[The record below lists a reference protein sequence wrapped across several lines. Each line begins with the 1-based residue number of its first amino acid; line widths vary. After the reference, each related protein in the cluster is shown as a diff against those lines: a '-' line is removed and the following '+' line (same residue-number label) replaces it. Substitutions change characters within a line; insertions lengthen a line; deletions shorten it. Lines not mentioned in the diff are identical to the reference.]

1 MKQTPAEQVLQAVAA
16 LEAIGNPEE
25 QALRGH
31 QLQETMKGATMQVRR
46 ITDTA
51 VAKLRETKPLAEVA
65 DLLGVSNKRISQM
78 ATGRHG
84 VNRRPPSTI
93 YAIRIVGEDAWHGQ
107 PDILPPSDYQT
118 TTWQPKTRTGN
129 RFDGTLLEVRYGPVP
144 DDIPPSYYSYTTVDG
159 KRMRPTAAVHDVI
172 FSSDEQVQR

>member
-1 MKQTPAEQVLQAVAA
+1 MTRTPAEQVLQAIAA
-16 LEAIGNPEE
+16 LETIDDPQE

-31 QLQETMKGATMQVRR
+31 QLQETMKGASMQVRR
-46 ITDTA
+46 ITDAA

-93 YAIRIVGEDAWHGQ
+93 FAVQIVGEDTWHGE
-107 PDILPPSDYQT
+107 PDALPPTEYQT
-118 TTWQPKTRTGN
+118 TTWQPKTGTGN
-129 RFDGTLLEVRYGPVP
+129 RFDGKLLEVRYGPVP
-144 DDIPPSYYSYTTVDG
+144 DNIPPSYYTYTTVDG

-172 FSSDEQVQR
+172 FSSDE